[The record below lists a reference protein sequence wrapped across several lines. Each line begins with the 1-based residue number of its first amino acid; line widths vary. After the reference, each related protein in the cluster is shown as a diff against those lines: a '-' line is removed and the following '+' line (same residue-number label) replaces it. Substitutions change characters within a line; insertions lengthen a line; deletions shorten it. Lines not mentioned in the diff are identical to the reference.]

1 MLYSA
6 IKGIF
11 CTKPRIHLV
20 YYYNTLNIN
29 LIYASK
35 PKRIYA
41 NIKLG
46 ILIKEYN
53 LNTVGMA
60 IISDMRS
67 S

>member
-1 MLYSA
+1 MHYFLY
-6 IKGIF
+6 
-11 CTKPRIHLV
+11 TR
-20 YYYNTLNIN
+20 
-29 LIYASK
+29 SK
-35 PKRIYA
+35 YA

-46 ILIKEYN
+46 ASIKEYN

>member
-1 MLYSA
+1 MQVNHA
-6 IKGIF
+6 Q
-11 CTKPRIHLV
+11 H
-20 YYYNTLNIN
+20 
-29 LIYASK
+29 
-35 PKRIYA
+35 IYA